1 MTIRRLFPKVARDWS
16 IILFMV
22 GLLTFNFYAMRYVD
36 PGATVDGLAGIYV
49 ALQVL
54 IIGFAAASLAAT
66 IRWLLFYPLRR
77 SEEAKLFGVN
87 AATQTLAPGWPGLAA
102 IALDRLTWLAVWLAL
117 FSHSV

>member
-87 AATQTLAPGWPGLAA
+87 SGKPLAPGWPGLAA
-102 IALDRLTWLAVWLAL
+102 IALDRLTWFAVWLAL

>member
-1 MTIRRLFPKVARDWS
+1 MSVRRLIPKIARDWS
-16 IILFMV
+16 IIMFMV
-22 GLLTFNFYAMRYVD
+22 GLLTFNFYALRYID

-77 SEEAKLFGVN
+77 TEEAALFGIT
-87 AATQTLAPGWPGLAA
+87 TQTAPSPGWPGLAA
-102 IALDRLTWLAVWLAL
+102 IALDRLTWFAVWLAL